1 MPCWV
6 SLTLGFGCSF
16 HFVSSVYTV
25 ITGLGGGEFEGK
37 YLQTRIMSE
46 RLHKEIAQELI
57 LTIEDKCQW
66 ERERK
71 TVLK

>member
-1 MPCWV
+1 MSRWV

-37 YLQTRIMSE
+37 DL
-46 RLHKEIAQELI
+46 LL
-57 LTIEDKCQW
+57 LG
-66 ERERK
+66 
-71 TVLK
+71 L